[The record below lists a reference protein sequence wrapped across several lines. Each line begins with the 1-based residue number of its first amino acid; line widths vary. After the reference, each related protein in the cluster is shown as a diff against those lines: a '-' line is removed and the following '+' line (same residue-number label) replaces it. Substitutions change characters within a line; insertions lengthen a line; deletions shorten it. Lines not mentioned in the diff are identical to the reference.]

1 MDQNLPSVMDT
12 WAITT
17 LPCGKSINELL
28 HVDGHPLWW
37 FYKRLV
43 EIKFIPFQPS
53 LHELYEQFKEGIPP
67 KTHTLQSKM
76 FRQYIMQSEN
86 VKRSLYN
93 KKSHWKG
100 EKNSILFLS
109 YLNHLRGSSDT
120 LSYFRIE
127 NVLSQIK
134 KDEKLHAEVIVIDEF
149 SHRNKQQE
157 AGINTVYPFMTKEVR
172 EEASK
177 VAKELSHVWKGISET
192 EKGTL
197 FMIDQKSIWKYLKPY
212 INFYFSQ
219 EMMYI
224 TSLYYFTFKKII
236 QEQEVRGTYT
246 SAISSLYEKC
256 LIAAASTCKI
266 PSFMAMHGIGTEF
279 KKNKTNELHSM
290 NFLVIGEKYKED
302 LIESGISEKNISVT
316 GPMIFDELI
325 PFMNTEST
333 PEEKF
338 ILLTTSPF
346 AEDHFLSKEEYFAR
360 IETIFTQMKESTSM
374 NIVVKLHPRE
384 KYHEEYQRIAEKIG
398 LFNITVLTESTRKKH
413 YELIQ
418 QTELLIN
425 FGSTTA
431 LEAMILHK
439 PTLTINLFDRYDIP
453 INTFILKSPA
463 TIKVQWDE
471 DITIAIARLL
481 AEPTLLED
489 QVELFVEQHCYKVDG
504 KTQERVVDV
513 IKKSISHDKT
523 EGQQNHESSDKSELH
538 PSL

>member
-1 MDQNLPSVMDT
+1 M
-12 WAITT
+12 TT
-17 LPCGKSINELL
+17 LPCGKSINDLL
-28 HVDGHPLWW
+28 QIDGHSLWW

-53 LHELYEQFKEGIPP
+53 LHEVYENFKEGIPP
-67 KTHTLQSKM
+67 KKHAVQSKM

-86 VKRSLYN
+86 VKRALYN

-100 EKNSILFLS
+100 EKNTILFLS
-109 YLNHLRGSSDT
+109 YLNHLRGSGET
-120 LSYFRIE
+120 LTHFRIE
-127 NVLSQIK
+127 SVLSQIK

-157 AGINTVYPFMTKEVR
+157 MGINTVYPFMTKDVR
-172 EEASK
+172 EQASK
-177 VAKELSHVWKGISET
+177 IAKELSQVWKGISQT
-192 EKGTL
+192 EKETL
-197 FMIDQKSIWKYLKPY
+197 FMIDQKSIWNYLRPY
-212 INFYFSQ
+212 LNFYFSQ
-219 EMMYI
+219 EMIYM
-224 TSLYYFTFKKII
+224 TCLYYFTFKKII
-236 QEQEVRGTYT
+236 QEQQVKGTYT

-279 KKNKTNELHSM
+279 KKNKTNDLYSM

-302 LIESGISEKNISVT
+302 LIESGISEGNIFVT
-316 GPMIFDELI
+316 GPMIFDELV
-325 PFMNTEST
+325 PFINRGST

-338 ILLTTSPF
+338 ILVTTSPF
-346 AEDHFLSKEEYFAR
+346 AEDHFLRKEEYFTR
-360 IETIFTQMKESTSM
+360 IERIFTQLKEATTM

-431 LEAMILHK
+431 LEAMILDK

-471 DITIAIARLL
+471 DITTAITRLL
-481 AEPTLLED
+481 TEPTLLKD
-489 QVELFVEQHCYKVDG
+489 QATLFVQQHCYKVDG

-513 IKKSISHDKT
+513 IKNSILRSSHDKN
-523 EGQQNHESSDKSELH
+523 EGRQNFEWSGKSELH
-538 PSL
+538 PPL